1 MIYLDNAATSLHKP
15 ETVADAVYKVLVSGS
30 VGNAARGSNEAS
42 LQALRLAV
50 ETRSRLGELF
60 GYPHPNQVA
69 FSMNATDSLN
79 MAIQGLFEPGDH
91 VITTQMEH
99 NSVLRPLYRK
109 EKEGVELTIVPCDER
124 GRLCLDVLQGSI
136 RPDTKALVC
145 THASNLTG
153 NVNDLEKLGSL
164 CHENG
169 TLFVV
174 DAAQS
179 AGLLPI
185 DMERM
190 QIDVLCFS
198 GHKGLLGPQGMGGIC
213 VREGV
218 KLKPFRVGGTGIR
231 TFDKE
236 QPDEMPTLLEA
247 GTLNMTG
254 IAGLLAG
261 VEYVLEKG
269 TDAIFRQADAYARAF
284 YEGVRNLPGIQ
295 VYGDFEAALRTPVVT
310 LNLKDYDSAAVADEL
325 MQRFDIAVRSGGHCA
340 PLMHKALK
348 TGKQG
353 AVRFS
358 FSHFNTMEEVQEAVK
373 AMRILA
379 WEG

>member
-15 ETVADAVYKVLVSGS
+15 ERVAACVYQTLVSGT

-42 LQALRLAV
+42 LEALRLAV
-50 ETRSRLGELF
+50 QTRSRLGELF
-60 GYPHPNQVA
+60 GYPHPSQVA

-79 MAIQGLFEPGDH
+79 MAIQGLFGAGDH

-109 EKEGVELTIVPCDER
+109 EQEGMELTIVPCDEK
-124 GRLCLDVLQGSI
+124 GCLRFDILEESI
-136 RPDTKALVC
+136 RPNTKALVC

-153 NVNDLEKLGSL
+153 NVNDLEKLGAL

-169 TLFVV
+169 LLFVV
-174 DAAQS
+174 DAAQT

-198 GHKGLLGPQGMGGIC
+198 GHKGLLGPQGTGGIC
-213 VREGV
+213 VRTGV
-218 KLKPFRVGGTGIR
+218 KLRPFRVGGTGIR
-231 TFDKE
+231 TFEKE

-247 GTLNMTG
+247 GTLNMPG

-261 VEYVLEKG
+261 VEYILEKG
-269 TDAIFRQADAYARAF
+269 TDAIWREADAYARMF
-284 YEGVRNLPGIQ
+284 YEGVKTLPGIQ
-295 VYGDFEAALRTPVVT
+295 LYGDLEAPVRTPVVT
-310 LNLKDYDSAAVADEL
+310 LNLKDYDSAAVGDEL
-325 MQRFDIAVRSGGHCA
+325 MQRFQIAVRSGGHCA
-340 PLMHKALK
+340 PLMHEALGTK
-348 TGKQG
+348 KQG

-358 FSHFNTMEEVQEAVK
+358 FSHFNTMEEVQEAIK

-379 WEG
+379 WEV

>member
-109 EKEGVELTIVPCDER
+109 EKEGVQLTIVPCDER

-247 GTLNMTG
+247 GTLNMPG

-269 TDAIFRQADAYARAF
+269 TDAIFRQADAYARTF

-295 VYGDFEAALRTPVVT
+295 VYGDFEAALRTPVVA

>member
-1 MIYLDNAATSLHKP
+1 
-15 ETVADAVYKVLVSGS
+15 
-30 VGNAARGSNEAS
+30 
-42 LQALRLAV
+42 
-50 ETRSRLGELF
+50 
-60 GYPHPNQVA
+60 
-69 FSMNATDSLN
+69 
-79 MAIQGLFEPGDH
+79 
-91 VITTQMEH
+91 
-99 NSVLRPLYRK
+99 
-109 EKEGVELTIVPCDER
+109 
-124 GRLCLDVLQGSI
+124 
-136 RPDTKALVC
+136 
-145 THASNLTG
+145 
-153 NVNDLEKLGSL
+153 
-164 CHENG
+164 
-169 TLFVV
+169 
-174 DAAQS
+174 
-179 AGLLPI
+179 
-185 DMERM
+185 
-190 QIDVLCFS
+190 
-198 GHKGLLGPQGMGGIC
+198 
-213 VREGV
+213 
-218 KLKPFRVGGTGIR
+218 
-231 TFDKE
+231 
-236 QPDEMPTLLEA
+236 MP
-247 GTLNMTG
+247 G

-269 TDAIFRQADAYARAF
+269 TDAIFRQADTYARAF

>member
-109 EKEGVELTIVPCDER
+109 EKEGVELTIGPCDER

-164 CHENG
+164 CHEND

-247 GTLNMTG
+247 GTLNMPG

>member
-99 NSVLRPLYRK
+99 NSVLRPLSRK

-247 GTLNMTG
+247 GTLNMPG

>member
-15 ETVADAVYKVLVSGS
+15 RTVADAVYRILTSEC
-30 VGNAARGSNEAS
+30 VGNAARGSNDAS

-60 GYPHPNQVA
+60 GYPHPNQIA

-109 EKEGVELTIVPCDER
+109 EQEGVELTILPCDER
-124 GRLCLDVLQGSI
+124 GRLKTECLKDSI
-136 RPDTKALVC
+136 RANTKALVC

-153 NVNDLEKLGSL
+153 NVNDLKQLGIF
-164 CHENG
+164 CREHHI
-169 TLFVV
+169 LFVV

-185 DMERM
+185 HMEEM

-213 VREGV
+213 VREEI

-231 TFDKE
+231 TFDHE
-236 QPDEMPTLLEA
+236 QPEEMPTLLEA
-247 GTLNMTG
+247 GTLNMPG

-261 VEYVLEKG
+261 VKYVLETG
-269 TDAIFRQADAYARAF
+269 TDKIWQQADAHARAF
-284 YEGVRNLPGIQ
+284 YEEVKNLPGIRF
-295 VYGDFEAALRTPVVT
+295 YGDYEASVRTPVVT

-325 MQRFDIAVRSGGHCA
+325 MQRFGIAVRAGGHCA
-340 PLMHKALK
+340 PLMHEALK
-348 TGKQG
+348 TRKQG

-358 FSHFNTMEEVQEAVK
+358 FSHFNTMEEVQKAAK
-373 AMRILA
+373 AMKILA
-379 WEG
+379 QEG

>member
-15 ETVADAVYKVLVSGS
+15 ETVAAAVYQTLVSGC

-50 ETRSRLGELF
+50 ETRGLLGELF
-60 GYPHPNQVA
+60 GYPHPNQAA

-109 EKEGVELTIVPCDER
+109 EKEGVDLTIIPCDEK
-124 GRLCLDVLQGSI
+124 GRMCLDVLAGSM

-153 NVNDLEKLGSL
+153 NVNDLEKLGAL
-164 CHENG
+164 CQENG

-174 DAAQS
+174 DAAQT

-190 QIDVLCFS
+190 HIDVLCFS

-218 KLKPFRVGGTGIR
+218 KMKPFRVGGTGIR

-247 GTLNMTG
+247 GTLNMPG
-254 IAGLLAG
+254 IAGLRAG
-261 VEYVLEKG
+261 VEYILEKG
-269 TDAIFRQADAYARAF
+269 TDVIWRQADAYARAF
-284 YEGVRNLPGIQ
+284 YEGVKQLPG
-295 VYGDFEAALRTPVVT
+295 VRLYGDFDADVRTPVVT

-340 PLMHKALK
+340 PES
-348 TGKQG
+348 
-353 AVRFS
+353 VP
-358 FSHFNTMEEVQEAVK
+358 EVPQTT
-373 AMRILA
+373 RCPYCRWPWILCHA
-379 WEG
+379 